1 MGFEEVLVGYAA
13 LDKPDALLL
22 DKLPYQNM
30 EVGNLLVGSGI
41 TMVYNEMDSLRVPN
55 LLNTHLTEDLDRQG
69 PSTILSH
76 GHVGRK
82 NGNLS
87 RMVDFTATVSLDA
100 NDLLRERKRVVV

>member
-41 TMVYNEMDSLRVPN
+41 TMVYDEMDSLRVPN

-69 PSTILSH
+69 PSTIL
-76 GHVGRK
+76 GHRHIRRQ
-82 NGNLS
+82 NSDLA
-87 RMVDFTATVSLDA
+87 RMMDLFTSISLNTDY
-100 NDLLRERKRVVV
+100 LLGKRQ